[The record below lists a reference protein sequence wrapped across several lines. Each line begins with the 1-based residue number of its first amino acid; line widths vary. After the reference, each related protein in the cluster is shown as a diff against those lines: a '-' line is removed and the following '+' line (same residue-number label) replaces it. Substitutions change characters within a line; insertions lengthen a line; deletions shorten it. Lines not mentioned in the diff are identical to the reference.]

1 MNKNKQIQTIKW
13 LAEGFTFSRVL
24 TIFLGTAI
32 LSFGIYNIHQQTSI
46 TEGGILGMIVLLNHW
61 FGLPSSIV
69 SPVLDL
75 TCYAL
80 AFKYLGKD
88 FIKFSVFSTLSLASF
103 FKLWESFP
111 PMLPNFSDSPFIAAI
126 LGGIFVGVGV
136 GLIVRQGGSSGG
148 DDALALSIS
157 KLLGW
162 RISRAYLI
170 TDLTVLVLSLSY
182 ISVQRIIFSLITVT
196 LSSWIIERIQE
207 FDISKIKN
215 RQKAF

>member
-1 MNKNKQIQTIKW
+1 MNKNKQMQFIKW
-13 LAEGFTFSRVL
+13 LAEGFTLSRVL
-24 TIFLGTAI
+24 TILIGTAI

-46 TEGGILGMIVLLNHW
+46 TEGGVLGMIVLVNHW
-61 FGLPSSIV
+61 FGIPSSGI
-69 SPVLDL
+69 SPILDL

-88 FIKFSVFSTLSLASF
+88 FIKFSVFSTLSLAGF

-111 PMLPNFSDSPFIAAI
+111 PILPNFSDSPLIAAI

-157 KLLGW
+157 KVTGW

-170 TDLTVLVLSLSY
+170 TDLTVLTLSLSY
-182 ISVQRIIFSLITVT
+182 ISVKRIVFSLITVT

-207 FDISKIKN
+207 FDSSKIKN
-215 RQKAF
+215 KEKAF

>member
-1 MNKNKQIQTIKW
+1 MNKNKQMQFIKW
-13 LAEGFTFSRVL
+13 LAEGFTLSRVL
-24 TIFLGTAI
+24 TILIGTAI

-46 TEGGILGMIVLLNHW
+46 TEGGVLGMIVLVNHW
-61 FGLPSSIV
+61 FGIPSSVI
-69 SPVLDL
+69 SPILDL
-75 TCYAL
+75 ICYAL

-88 FIKFSVFSTLSLASF
+88 FIKFSVFSTLSLAVF

-111 PMLPNFSDSPFIAAI
+111 PILPNFSDSPLIAAI

-157 KLLGW
+157 KVTGW

-170 TDLTVLVLSLSY
+170 TDLTVLTLSLSY
-182 ISVQRIIFSLITVT
+182 ISVKRIVFSLITVT

-207 FDISKIKN
+207 FDSSKIKN
-215 RQKAF
+215 KEKAF